1 MNRKS
6 SARQQA
12 LLAATELVE
21 SLDLSAD
28 EKKLVIGIAFD
39 RFQSVRTTIEN
50 SDVNCDC
57 ISAVFAA
64 ALEYS
69 ETLNGHSM
77 Q

>member
-6 SARQQA
+6 TARQEA
-12 LLAATELVE
+12 LRAATELVE
-21 SLDLSAD
+21 SLDLSP
-28 EKKLVIGIAFD
+28 EEEKLVIGIALD

-50 SDVNCDC
+50 IGVSRAC

-64 ALEYS
+64 ALEHS

-77 Q
+77 E

>member
-6 SARQQA
+6 TARQEA
-12 LLAATELVE
+12 LRAATELVE
-21 SLDLSAD
+21 SLDLSP
-28 EKKLVIGIAFD
+28 EERKLVIGIALD

-50 SDVNCDC
+50 IGVSCAC

-77 Q
+77 E